1 MQGSNMVQEGAADAV
16 IAFLQTLED
25 NNNQDEIQLEILNSV
40 SRLEQAFMMSVTNED
55 LDRFVNHTLK
65 ACILY
70 NMFFFITELLITV
83 EYLQS

>member
-1 MQGSNMVQEGAADAV
+1 MVQEGAADAV

-55 LDRFVNHTLK
+55 LDRYVNQSVK
-65 ACILY
+65 VY
-70 NMFFFITELLITV
+70 NYV
-83 EYLQS
+83 

>member
-55 LDRFVNHTLK
+55 LDRYVN
-65 ACILY
+65 
-70 NMFFFITELLITV
+70 
-83 EYLQS
+83 QSVKVYIYVYK